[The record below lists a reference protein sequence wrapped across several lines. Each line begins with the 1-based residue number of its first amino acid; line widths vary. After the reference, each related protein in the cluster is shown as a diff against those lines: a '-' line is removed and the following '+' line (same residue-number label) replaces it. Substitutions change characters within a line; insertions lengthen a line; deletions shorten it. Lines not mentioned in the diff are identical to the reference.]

1 MAAAWFELCGHS
13 VSWPLEP
20 CRYDLLVWIA
30 ETARRIQV
38 KTTTVKQ
45 GMSWTAWI
53 SKTGK
58 ERTTYDPDEIDYFF
72 VIDGDFDY
80 YLIPAE
86 VVGGLTAIRLS
97 AYQDYRLRRD
107 AQSASSEAVSF

>member
-1 MAAAWFELCGHS
+1 
-13 VSWPLEP
+13 
-20 CRYDLLVWIA
+20 
-30 ETARRIQV
+30 
-38 KTTTVKQ
+38 
-45 GMSWTAWI
+45 MSWTAWI

-86 VVGGLTAIRLS
+86 VVGGLTAILLS